1 MKKTDLN
8 SYIISSSRFFALGA
22 FMFFF
27 SMVSW
32 SAVYT
37 SIADGSYN
45 DCSIWDNGCPGNLIP
60 VGDTVVINNV
70 VGVSSPMTIRGVL
83 IINGSGSLATSNYA
97 EISETGTMINDGD
110 FVCNA
115 EFEINGY
122 FYQSGLATIQYLHN
136 DGYLCNSGTIN
147 ISDRVFNHGGTIE
160 CDGNIYTCE
169 LDMENNISALA
180 VTGSAGSSIAGQ
192 DVCCNAGGPS
202 NPFDDLEDD
211 WLIDS
216 ASVAICV
223 LPLIPN
229 AGDDGIT
236 SICNSAGSSID
247 LNTLLSENT
256 GGVFSELTNSG
267 SFDVATA
274 VLNTDGLTSGDYNFI
289 YVASGFNSTSDT
301 SYFYISVAEVLTSS
315 ESISLCVNQLP
326 YDWNGMSLTEAGE
339 QTIVLSSSISGC
351 DSIATLNLFVNAI
364 PTSSTD
370 TLVCGSQFPFTWNG
384 SLIAIEGSQAVTL
397 VSSFGC
403 DSIATL
409 NVSIEQLST
418 PIIDFSGPVSCPK
431 DLVYFSVDEEP
442 NAIYYWTG
450 PQGFASNETSYEFE
464 LNQDMMGTYS
474 VYYTLNSC
482 VSEEVSIDLEIEN
495 IFDLIEFKF
504 PNVITP
510 NGDNV
515 NDQIDIENYVGY
527 CSDFLLTIRDRWGN
541 EVFQQERSEPS
552 FKGDSVD
559 GRELPEGV
567 YFYKFS
573 YNEGDVS
580 GFIHIVR

>member
-1 MKKTDLN
+1 
-8 SYIISSSRFFALGA
+8 
-22 FMFFF
+22 
-27 SMVSW
+27 MVSW

-60 VGDTVVINNV
+60 VGDTVVINNS
-70 VGVSSPMTIRGVL
+70 VGVSLSMIIRGVL
-83 IINGSGSLATSNYA
+83 IINGSGSLATSNYV

-110 FVCNA
+110 VVCNA

-160 CDGNIYTCE
+160 CDGNIFTCE
-169 LDMENNISALA
+169 LDMENNISASA
-180 VTGSAGSSIAGQ
+180 VTGSSGSSIASQ
-192 DVCCNAGGPS
+192 DVCCTAGGPS
-202 NPFDDLEDD
+202 NPFDDLEGD

-216 ASVAICV
+216 ASVAICM

-229 AGDDGIT
+229 AGDDGIA

-247 LNTLLSENT
+247 LNTLLSDNT

-267 SFDVATA
+267 SFDAATA

-315 ESISLCVNQLP
+315 ESISLCVNELP

-339 QTIVLSSSISGC
+339 QTILLSSIISGC

-364 PTSSTD
+364 PTSTTD

-384 SLIAIEGSQAVTL
+384 TLISIEGSQAVTL